1 MKPIK
6 ISTLKASVAL
16 LLAAGLLS
24 GCGGEAEDGA
34 DQSNEVMGDAVQN
47 VEEYVEPVL
56 NIDEYG
62 RISSVDE
69 VEDMGGMDDGMVGMG
84 DDMSDMGDAMSDVGD
99 GMSDMMDAVSESA
112 DDAVDAGMGMVD
124 DGMETFDS
132 MLDTAED
139 EMDGAQDMMAD
150 VHEDAMAEV
159 TDITSAVDEAQLAQ
173 ESQLATLVDDAAEV
187 VGATPEII
195 RGVQQGLVDAG
206 FNPGPVDGFSGPRTT
221 AAMESFQQ
229 QNGLAVG
236 QLTKETLRALGV
248 SF

>member
-6 ISTLKASVAL
+6 IRTLKASIAL

-24 GCGGEAEDGA
+24 GCGGEAEDAA
-34 DQSNEVMGDAVQN
+34 DQNNEVMGDAVQN

-69 VEDMGGMDDGMVGMG
+69 VEDMGGMDDGMVSM
-84 DDMSDMGDAMSDVGD
+84 DDGMSDMSEGMSDMDD
-99 GMSDMMDAVSESA
+99 GMSDMMDAVSEST

-124 DGMETFDS
+124 EGVETFDS
-132 MLDTAED
+132 MLDVAED
-139 EMDGAQDMMAD
+139 EIDGAQDMMVEVQED
-150 VHEDAMAEV
+150 VVEASSSAIDELPMEAMM
-159 TDITSAVDEAQLAQ
+159 
-173 ESQLATLVDDAAEV
+173 DDASEV
-187 VGATPEII
+187 VGATTEII
-195 RGVQQGLVDAG
+195 RGVQQGLVNAG

-221 AAMESFQQ
+221 AALESFQQ

-248 SF
+248 GF

>member
-6 ISTLKASVAL
+6 ISTLKTSVAL

-24 GCGGEAEDGA
+24 GCGGEAEDAA
-34 DQSNEVMGDAVQN
+34 DQNNEVMGDAVQN

-69 VEDMGGMDDGMVGMG
+69 VEDMGGMDDMDDGMVSMG
-84 DDMSDMGDAMSDVGD
+84 DDMPDMSESMSDMGD
-99 GMSDMMDAVSESA
+99 GMSDMMDSVAESTE
-112 DDAVDAGMGMVD
+112 DAVDAGMEMVD
-124 DGMETFDS
+124 DGMGALDS
-132 MLDTAED
+132 MLEVAED
-139 EMDGAQDMMAD
+139 EIDGAQDMMVEVQED
-150 VHEDAMAEV
+150 VVEASSSAIDELPVEAMM
-159 TDITSAVDEAQLAQ
+159 
-173 ESQLATLVDDAAEV
+173 DDATEV
-187 VGATPEII
+187 VTATNEII
-195 RGVQQGLVDAG
+195 RDVQQGLVNAG

-248 SF
+248 DF